1 MLLLNNGQRL
11 LTNQPWKPF
20 TVVLQCSFLF
30 VSAQWSEGKS
40 VVSPVQKFRLKPFCL
55 FQVLASLRTV
65 RNNFAALTNLQDRA
79 PSK

>member
-1 MLLLNNGQRL
+1 MVKSFR
-11 LTNQPWKPF
+11 QPALVTF
-20 TVVLQCSFLF
+20 YVLQCPFIFL
-30 VSAQWSEGKS
+30 SAQWIAANS
-40 VVSPVQKFRLKPFCL
+40 VSPVQKFRLKLFCM

>member
-11 LTNQPWKPF
+11 QTKQPGKPF
-20 TVVLQCSFLF
+20 TVVLRCPSLFL
-30 VSAQWSEGKS
+30 SAQWSRDRA
-40 VVSPVQKFRLKPFCL
+40 VSPMQKFRLQPFYSL